1 MYKIEYYTRGNGR
14 QPAKEWRGA
23 LDKKLRKIIDGKIK
37 KLSQYSL
44 ELLGTDILKTISGD
58 DRDFYELRGGQCRV
72 AVYYDR
78 GRNTFILL
86 HGWLKHKQV
95 QQQDLEQA
103 RRLLQE
109 FLSGKG
115 E

>member
-1 MYKIEYYTRGNGR
+1 MYVVEYFTRKNGR
-14 QPAKEWRGA
+14 QPAGEWRSA
-23 LDKKLRKIIDGKIK
+23 LDKRLRKVIDGKIK
-37 KLSQYSL
+37 KLGQYGL

-72 AVYYDR
+72 AMYHAR
-78 GRNTFILL
+78 GSDTFILL
-86 HGWLKHKQV
+86 YGWLKKKQV
-95 QQQDLEQA
+95 QQQDIDQA
-103 RRLLQE
+103 HRLLQE